1 MNQHEKRHPQ
11 WEHTT
16 QPQEAEKKM
25 GGGGGISLFLM
36 LQEFGVWK
44 LLTITQSLWKT
55 CWLPTFY
62 NQTLKQINSG
72 KNPVYLFDTTDPKI
86 PGSNSLISKEKIN

>member
-1 MNQHEKRHPQ
+1 MRKDIHNENIQHNH
-11 WEHTT
+11 
-16 QPQEAEKKM
+16 KKQRKKW
-25 GGGGGISLFLM
+25 GGGGISLFLM

-72 KNPVYLFDTTDPKI
+72 KNPVYLFDTTDPKFLDQI
-86 PGSNSLISKEKIN
+86 LLSQKKK